1 MIKQQIK
8 AKLYPNTVG
17 SCNYKYVFLCCCF
30 DHTIFSTLQ
39 AVMLLLTD
47 KNNGQNF
54 SVWKAD
60 VEMPLCIPSRGQKGE
75 RPLVA

>member
-54 SVWKAD
+54 SV
-60 VEMPLCIPSRGQKGE
+60 
-75 RPLVA
+75 